1 MQVGRAQ
8 GLRRR
13 MRTLTGED
21 FVTPAEPAFGLA
33 LEFDPASSTTLLC
46 LSGELDLAVTKDLHD
61 AIERIERSAPKR
73 LEIDLSEL
81 SFIDVAGVRAIV
93 SACKRAVERGR
104 PELSIRPGP
113 RAVQRVFSLVGLAD
127 ELPFLEP

>member
-1 MQVGRAQ
+1 M
-8 GLRRR
+8 
-13 MRTLTGED
+13 
-21 FVTPAEPAFGLA
+21 TPAEPPFGLA
-33 LEFDPASSTTLLC
+33 LEFDPASSTTLLSI
-46 LSGELDLAVTKDLHD
+46 SGELDLAVTKHLRD
-61 AIERIERSAPKR
+61 ALERIERSAPKR

-93 SACKRAVERGR
+93 SAYKRAVERGG

-113 RAVQRVFSLVGLAD
+113 RGVQRVFSLVGFAD